1 MSRFKI
7 GLVVGIFVLSGFLF
21 GPKVAEVSS
30 AKQINWY
37 TYQEGVDQARRHKK
51 NMVIYFHADWC
62 AFCVQ
67 MEKETFADKAVIE
80 FLNNNA
86 IAVKVDVDHEKRIA
100 RQFGVRGLPATFLLL
115 KNGHQIGPMPGFIPP
130 RNYVA
135 MLSKI
140 FSQS

>member
-1 MSRFKI
+1 MSKYKI
-7 GLVVGIFVLSGFLF
+7 GLVVGLFVLSGWLF
-21 GPKVAEVSS
+21 GPKVTEVSS

-37 TYQEGVDQARRHKK
+37 AYQEGVDQARRQKK

-62 AFCVQ
+62 AFCVH
-67 MEKETFADKAVIE
+67 MEKETFTDTVVIE

-86 IAVKVDVDHEKRIA
+86 IAVKVDVDQDQRIA